1 MARKRVITLK
11 GEKVLYVLI
20 GLLIVLNVLGQ
31 SFSMAL
37 LSKTNIEVESMR
49 TKIEKQENLNAS
61 LEMKIN
67 ELASLDNIQSVTYAY
82 GLEYNNDNIRVIEE
96 WGAINE

>member
-1 MARKRVITLK
+1 MAKKKKVKLLK
-11 GEKVLYVLI
+11 GEKTLVVLTV
-20 GLLIVLNVLGQ
+20 LLILGNIFGT

-49 TKIEKQENLNAS
+49 RKIDKQALLNQS

-67 ELASLDNIQSVTYAY
+67 ELASLDNVETVATTY
-82 GLEYNNDNIRVIEE
+82 GLEYNNSNIRT
-96 WGAINE
+96 INE

>member
-1 MARKRVITLK
+1 MVKKKKVKLLK
-11 GEKVLYVLI
+11 GEKTLVLLSV
-20 GLLIVLNVLGQ
+20 LLILGNIFGT

-49 TKIEKQENLNAS
+49 RKIDKQAMLNQS

-67 ELASLDNIQSVTYAY
+67 ELASLDNVETVATTY
-82 GLEYNNDNIRVIEE
+82 GLEYNNSNIRT
-96 WGAINE
+96 INE

>member
-67 ELASLDNIQSVTYAY
+67 ELASLDNIQSVAYAY

>member
-1 MARKRVITLK
+1 MAKKKKVKLLK
-11 GEKVLYVLI
+11 GEKTLVVLSF
-20 GLLIVLNVLGQ
+20 LLILANIFGT

-49 TKIEKQENLNAS
+49 RKIDKQAMLNQS

-67 ELASLDNIQSVTYAY
+67 ELASLDNVETVATTY
-82 GLEYNNDNIRVIEE
+82 GLEYNNSNIRT
-96 WGAINE
+96 INE

>member
-1 MARKRVITLK
+1 MSKKKKVKLLK
-11 GEKVLYVLI
+11 GEKTLVVLSV
-20 GLLIVLNVLGQ
+20 LLILANIFGT

-49 TKIEKQENLNAS
+49 RKIDKQAMLNQS

-67 ELASLDNIQSVTYAY
+67 ELASLDNVETVATTY
-82 GLEYNNDNIRVIEE
+82 GLEYNNSNIRT
-96 WGAINE
+96 INE

>member
-96 WGAINE
+96 

>member
-1 MARKRVITLK
+1 MAKKKKTTFLK
-11 GEKVLYVLI
+11 GEKILYLLI
-20 GLLIVLNVLGQ
+20 GLLIVGNILGQ

-49 TKIEKQENLNAS
+49 KKISKQENLNQS

-67 ELASLDNIQSVTYAY
+67 ELASLENVEAVATTY
-82 GLEYNNDNIRVIEE
+82 GLGYNNSNIIVVSDN
-96 WGAINE
+96 